1 MRFSKRSAKHTL
13 SSRMLKRNRYT
24 ISMERKAL
32 SKAAVEEEEEVDSV
46 ANLPSS
52 LALAAED
59 VVVLPL
65 HRPMT
70 SSETSLEA
78 AILSK
83 ASLTMTLGHLEE
95 HEVVEA
101 LSSNNKD
108 NRREEIH
115 SAEWEWAWDSTMMM
129 TTSSEADS
137 EEASVG
143 SAAAACS
150 ARCAWV
156 EEEAAASNKCRCSLQ
171 VLETCQDPVQCRRRL
186 TLKTASVSLEQRR
199 PPLTAMVT
207 RLLKLQ
213 SRPMMAVVT
222 PPRTNI
228 C

>member
-1 MRFSKRSAKHTL
+1 
-13 SSRMLKRNRYT
+13 
-24 ISMERKAL
+24 MERKAL

-59 VVVLPL
+59 VVVSPL
-65 HRPMT
+65 HRPTT
-70 SSETSLEA
+70 SSETSLEV

-101 LSSNNKD
+101 LSNNNKD

-137 EEASVG
+137 QEASVD

-150 ARCAWV
+150 ARCTWV
-156 EEEAAASNKCRCSLQ
+156 EEEAAASNKCRCSLK
-171 VLETCQDPVQCRRRL
+171 VLETCQDPLQCRRRL